1 MARGTLAKIRSP
13 SHSFLVGVGG
23 LEPPASASQTRR
35 AGHLRYT
42 PADKSIIRSMHKR
55 QDVGLPS
62 HSMHTWHILWVI
74 LLVLMPLSAC
84 QPSPNQANEP
94 LPTNPA
100 LLTEVPVPTDPITAT
115 ATSVQVAT
123 PSATPNCMAAGGEV
137 HRVSF
142 FSEQLDKD
150 FHYNIYLPACYPSD
164 AQKQYPVMYLLH
176 GLSYT
181 NEQWLRLGLVSQ
193 MDSLVAKGEIPPFI
207 VVLPLEAT
215 FIPPQISQFDDAL
228 VNDLVP
234 WIDSHYHTLPDKQ
247 FRGIA
252 GLSRGAA
259 WSVRIGFENVD
270 LFNSVGA
277 HSLPLFEA
285 DGANINTWL
294 TQIPHEDLPVF
305 FIDIGRNDREVR
317 VAQDFANKL
326 DENNIPHEWYLFTG
340 GHTEAYWASHLEQYL
355 RWYARDWSAVNGIN
369 AVK

>member
-1 MARGTLAKIRSP
+1 M
-13 SHSFLVGVGG
+13 GG

-55 QDVGLPS
+55 QDLAGPAKSRL
-62 HSMHTWHILWVI
+62 TWHILQVI
-74 LLVLMPLSAC
+74 LLLSLALTAC
-84 QPSPNQANEP
+84 QPNPDLANEP
-94 LPTNPA
+94 VSATPTHF
-100 LLTEVPVPTDPITAT
+100 TEASTPTETVPAT
-115 ATSVQVAT
+115 AVTAQLAT
-123 PSATPNCMAAGGEV
+123 PSPTPDCLTSGGEV
-137 HRVSF
+137 RRASF
-142 FSEQLDKD
+142 FSELLDRD
-150 FHYNIYLPACYPSD
+150 FHFNIYLPPCYSSNPSIV
-164 AQKQYPVMYLLH
+164 YPVMYLLH

-193 MDSLVAKGEIPPFI
+193 MDELVASGEIPPFI
-207 VVLPLEAT
+207 IVLPLEST
-215 FIPPQISQFDDAL
+215 FIPPQISRFDDAL

-234 WIDSHYHTLPDKQ
+234 WIDAHYHTLPDKQ

-259 WSVRIGFENVD
+259 WSVRIGFENID

-285 DGANINTWL
+285 DGANVNAWL
-294 TQIPHEDLPVF
+294 TQIPAEDLPVF
-305 FIDIGRNDREVR
+305 FIDIGRNDQEVR

-340 GHTEAYWASHLEQYL
+340 GHTEEYWASHLAQYL
-355 RWYARDWSAVNGIN
+355 RWYARDWSAIN
-369 AVK
+369 DINEVKLKQTLPPCPQH